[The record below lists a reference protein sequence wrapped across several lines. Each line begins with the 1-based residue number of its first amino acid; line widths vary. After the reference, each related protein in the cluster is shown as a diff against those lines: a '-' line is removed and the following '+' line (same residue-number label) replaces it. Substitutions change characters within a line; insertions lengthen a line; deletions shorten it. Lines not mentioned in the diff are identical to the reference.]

1 MDKLQHEDC
10 YKGGSNMMYRSD
22 FSGMMENIDL
32 VVKLLWD
39 VKDRISDRETLIQH
53 NESNVVSI
61 NNRIDFKDVPSV
73 ETALAEIRTAR
84 KLLSETAIELNLG
97 RHYTGREY
105 EDD

>member
-1 MDKLQHEDC
+1 MI
-10 YKGGSNMMYRSD
+10 YRSD
-22 FSGMMENIDL
+22 FNSMTENIDL

-53 NESNVVSI
+53 NESNAINI
-61 NNRIDFKDVPSV
+61 NNRLDFRDVPSV

-84 KLLSETAIELNLG
+84 KLLIETATELNLG

>member
-1 MDKLQHEDC
+1 MT
-10 YKGGSNMMYRSD
+10 YRSD

-39 VKDRISDRETLIQH
+39 VRGRISDREASTQY
-53 NESNVVSI
+53 NESNVVIS
-61 NNRIDFKDVPSV
+61 NRTDFRDVPSV

-84 KLLSETAIELNLG
+84 KLLSETAMELNLG

>member
-1 MDKLQHEDC
+1 MT
-10 YKGGSNMMYRSD
+10 YRSD
-22 FSGMMENIDL
+22 FEDMMENIDL
-32 VVKLLWD
+32 IVKLLWD

-61 NNRIDFKDVPSV
+61 NGRIDFKDVPSV

>member
-1 MDKLQHEDC
+1 MT
-10 YKGGSNMMYRSD
+10 YRSD
-22 FSGMMENIDL
+22 FDDMTDNIDL

-39 VKDRISDRETLIQH
+39 VKDRISDREALTQY

-61 NNRIDFKDVPSV
+61 NDRIDFRDVPSV

-84 KLLSETAIELNLG
+84 KLLSETAMELSLG

-105 EDD
+105 DEDD

>member
-1 MDKLQHEDC
+1 MI
-10 YKGGSNMMYRSD
+10 YRSN
-22 FSGMMENIDL
+22 FEGMTENIDL

-61 NNRIDFKDVPSV
+61 NDRTDFRDVPSV

-84 KLLSETAIELNLG
+84 KLLLETATELNLG

>member
-1 MDKLQHEDC
+1 MT
-10 YKGGSNMMYRSD
+10 YRSD
-22 FSGMMENIDL
+22 FEDMMDNIDL

-39 VKDRISDRETLIQH
+39 VKDRISDREVLIQH
-53 NESNVVSI
+53 NETNVVSI
-61 NNRIDFKDVPSV
+61 NNRTDFRDVPSV

-84 KLLSETAIELNLG
+84 KLLSETATELSLG

>member
-1 MDKLQHEDC
+1 MT
-10 YKGGSNMMYRSD
+10 YRSD
-22 FSGMMENIDL
+22 FEDMTDNIDL

-39 VKDRISDRETLIQH
+39 VKDRISDREALTQY
-53 NESNVVSI
+53 NESNVII
-61 NNRIDFKDVPSV
+61 NNRTDFRDVPSV

>member
-1 MDKLQHEDC
+1 MI
-10 YKGGSNMMYRSD
+10 YRSD
-22 FSGMMENIDL
+22 FNGMTDNIDL

-39 VKDRISDRETLIQH
+39 VKDRISDRYTLIQH
-53 NESNVVSI
+53 NETNVISI
-61 NNRIDFKDVPSV
+61 NDRADFRDVPSV

>member
-1 MDKLQHEDC
+1 MT
-10 YKGGSNMMYRSD
+10 YRSD
-22 FSGMMENIDL
+22 FNGMTENIDL

-53 NESNVVSI
+53 NESNVVSL
-61 NNRIDFKDVPSV
+61 NDRTDFRDVPSV

-84 KLLSETAIELNLG
+84 KLLIETAIELNLG

-105 EDD
+105 EEVL

>member
-1 MDKLQHEDC
+1 MT
-10 YKGGSNMMYRSD
+10 YRSD
-22 FSGMMENIDL
+22 FEGMTDNIDL

-39 VKDRISDRETLIQH
+39 IKDRISDRETLIQH
-53 NESNVVSI
+53 NESNDISI
-61 NNRIDFKDVPSV
+61 NDRIDFKDVPSV

-105 EDD
+105 DDD

>member
-1 MDKLQHEDC
+1 MT
-10 YKGGSNMMYRSD
+10 YRSD
-22 FSGMMENIDL
+22 FNGMAENIDL

-39 VKDRISDRETLIQH
+39 VRGRISDREASTQY
-53 NESNVVSI
+53 NESNVVI
-61 NNRIDFKDVPSV
+61 NDRTDFRDVPSV

-84 KLLSETAIELNLG
+84 KLLSEIATELNLG

>member
-1 MDKLQHEDC
+1 MT
-10 YKGGSNMMYRSD
+10 YRSD
-22 FSGMMENIDL
+22 FSGMTENIDL

-61 NNRIDFKDVPSV
+61 NNRTDFKDVPSV

-84 KLLSETAIELNLG
+84 KLLSETATELSLG

>member
-1 MDKLQHEDC
+1 MT
-10 YKGGSNMMYRSD
+10 YRSD
-22 FSGMMENIDL
+22 FEGMTDNIDL
-32 VVKLLWD
+32 AVKLIWD
-39 VKDRISDRETLIQH
+39 VKDRISDRYTSIQH

-61 NNRIDFKDVPSV
+61 NDRVDFRDVPSV

-84 KLLSETAIELNLG
+84 KLLIETATALNLG

>member
-1 MDKLQHEDC
+1 MT
-10 YKGGSNMMYRSD
+10 YRSD

-39 VKDRISDRETLIQH
+39 VRGRFSDREASTQYNESIKDRIDFRE
-53 NESNVVSI
+53 
-61 NNRIDFKDVPSV
+61 VPSV
-73 ETALAEIRTAR
+73 ETAQAEIRTAR

-97 RHYTGREY
+97 RHFIGREY

>member
-1 MDKLQHEDC
+1 MI
-10 YKGGSNMMYRSD
+10 YRSD
-22 FSGMMENIDL
+22 FNGMTDNIDL

-39 VKDRISDRETLIQH
+39 VKDRISDRYTLIQH
-53 NESNVVSI
+53 NETNVISI
-61 NNRIDFKDVPSV
+61 NNRTDFRDVPSV

>member
-1 MDKLQHEDC
+1 MT
-10 YKGGSNMMYRSD
+10 YRSD
-22 FSGMMENIDL
+22 FEGMTENIEL

-53 NESNVVSI
+53 NESNAISL
-61 NNRIDFKDVPSV
+61 NDRTDFKDVPSV
-73 ETALAEIRTAR
+73 ETALAEMRTAR
-84 KLLSETAIELNLG
+84 KLISETAIELNLG

>member
-1 MDKLQHEDC
+1 
-10 YKGGSNMMYRSD
+10 MMYRSD
-22 FSGMMENIDL
+22 FESMTENIDL

-61 NNRIDFKDVPSV
+61 NDRIDFKDVPSV

-84 KLLSETAIELNLG
+84 KLLSETATELNLG

>member
-1 MDKLQHEDC
+1 MT
-10 YKGGSNMMYRSD
+10 YRSD
-22 FSGMMENIDL
+22 FEGMMENIDL

-61 NNRIDFKDVPSV
+61 NDRTDFRDVPSV

-84 KLLSETAIELNLG
+84 KLLLETATELNLG

>member
-1 MDKLQHEDC
+1 MT
-10 YKGGSNMMYRSD
+10 YRSD
-22 FSGMMENIDL
+22 FEDMTDNIDL

-39 VKDRISDRETLIQH
+39 VKDRISDREALTQY
-53 NESNVVSI
+53 NESNVI
-61 NNRIDFKDVPSV
+61 NDRIGFRDVPSV

-84 KLLSETAIELNLG
+84 KLLLETATELNLG

>member
-1 MDKLQHEDC
+1 MT
-10 YKGGSNMMYRSD
+10 YRSD
-22 FSGMMENIDL
+22 FSGMTDNIDL
-32 VVKLLWD
+32 AVKLIWD
-39 VKDRISDRETLIQH
+39 VKDRISDREALTQY

-61 NNRIDFKDVPSV
+61 NDRIDFKDVPSV

-84 KLLSETAIELNLG
+84 KLLSETATELNLG

>member
-1 MDKLQHEDC
+1 MT
-10 YKGGSNMMYRSD
+10 YRSD

-39 VKDRISDRETLIQH
+39 VRGRISDREASTQY
-53 NESNVVSI
+53 NESNVVI
-61 NNRIDFKDVPSV
+61 NDRTDFRDVPSV

-84 KLLSETAIELNLG
+84 KLLSETAIELSLG

>member
-1 MDKLQHEDC
+1 MT
-10 YKGGSNMMYRSD
+10 YRSD
-22 FSGMMENIDL
+22 FEGMTDNIDL
-32 VVKLLWD
+32 VIKLLWD
-39 VKDRISDRETLIQH
+39 VKDRISDREASTQY
-53 NESNVVSI
+53 NESNVVI
-61 NNRIDFKDVPSV
+61 NNRTDFRDVPSV